1 VQQVPARRYAGLVPV
16 RQYEG
21 LVLVRQYA
29 ARVRHALPQLVHLD
43 SFSDPAPRHSSQAPA
58 KSTQALLHCEEGV
71 IASR

>member
-1 VQQVPARRYAGLVPV
+1 VQQVPAPRYAGLVPV

-21 LVLVRQYA
+21 LVPVRQYA
-29 ARVRHALPQLVHLD
+29 AGVRRALPQLVHLD
-43 SFSDPAPRHSSQAPA
+43 SFSAPAPRHSSQAPA

>member
-1 VQQVPARRYAGLVPV
+1 VPV

-43 SFSDPAPRHSSQAPA
+43 SFSDLAPRRSSQTPA